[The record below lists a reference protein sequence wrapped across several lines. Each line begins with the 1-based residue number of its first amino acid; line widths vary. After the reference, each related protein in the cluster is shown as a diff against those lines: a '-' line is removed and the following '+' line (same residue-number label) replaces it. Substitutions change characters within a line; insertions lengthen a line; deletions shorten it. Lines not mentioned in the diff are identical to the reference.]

1 MRAALLPATRPGL
14 VGGGAAL
21 AIVVLGM
28 VTALNER
35 ELAGLPVGNLLVGL
49 IVLAVG
55 YRAAR
60 DAVGAGSRLVAGLV
74 AGLTAGAFLALF
86 MLFTRVPGVSE
97 KLVQT
102 EPEDTDAILFGMG
115 AGGAALLAVFGA
127 GLGVLGGVLAS
138 LPALPTGWLR
148 AVAGSGR
155 LRLILVALL
164 SLLIVGLA
172 LAFLF
177 GLVVAVVGVIVLAG
191 LELALL
197 GGALASLPPLPAR
210 LRQVLPKSGAGR
222 RRLDPVALLTLLIM
236 AVVLIVVPMA
246 FGQYFNHVSTT
257 VGIFVLMGLGLNVVV
272 GYAGLLDLGYVAF
285 FAIGAYAMAILSS
298 PEQGIEVNFWL
309 ALPIAMAVSGISGTL
324 LGIPV
329 LRMRGDYLAI
339 VTLGFGEIIRIFS
352 QNLTD
357 LTGGPQGVRDIA
369 RPELAEQE
377 FTTLLFANPQQFYFY
392 LIATGVVLV
401 AIISAHLLSSRIGRA
416 WVAMREDED
425 VARAI
430 GIRVVRYKLLAFT
443 IGAVFAGLGGAIFAS
458 RQNSIFPND
467 FTLIVSINVLCLV
480 IIGGMGSVRGVVV
493 GSVALIALP
502 EILREL
508 AEFRLVT
515 FGALLVFMMIVRP
528 QGLLPAGRSLV
539 SGPASLD
546 IAAPPAEA

>member
-1 MRAALLPATRPGL
+1 MGAALLPATRPGL
-14 VGGGAAL
+14 VGGGAAV

-28 VTALNER
+28 VRALNER

-49 IVLAVG
+49 IALAIG

-60 DAVGAGSRLVAGLV
+60 DAVGTGSRLR
-74 AGLTAGAFLALF
+74 AGLTAGLAAGVFLAVF

-102 EPEDTDAILFGMG
+102 EPEDTDAILFGL
-115 AGGAALLAVFGA
+115 GAAGA
-127 GLGVLGGVLAS
+127 
-138 LPALPTGWLR
+138 
-148 AVAGSGR
+148 
-155 LRLILVALL
+155 
-164 SLLIVGLA
+164 
-172 LAFLF
+172 
-177 GLVVAVVGVIVLAG
+177 GVIVLAG
-191 LELALL
+191 LGLGLL
-197 GGALASLPPLPAR
+197 GGALASLPSPPAR
-210 LRQVLPKSGAGR
+210 LRNAVPQSGAGR
-222 RRLDPVALLTLLIM
+222 RRLAPGTLLGL
-236 AVVLIVVPMA
+236 LIVAVGLIVAPMFA
-246 FGQYFNHVSTT
+246 GQYWNHVSTS

-298 PEQGIEVNFWL
+298 PEQGIEMNFWL

-352 QNLTD
+352 QNLTE

-369 RPELAEQE
+369 RPELADRV
-377 FTTLLFANPQQFYFY
+377 FTDRFFDNPQQFYFY

-401 AIISAHLLSSRIGRA
+401 AVMSAQLLSSRIGRA

-480 IIGGMGSVRGVVV
+480 IIGGMGSVRGVIV

-502 EILREL
+502 EVLREL
-508 AEFRLVT
+508 SEFRLVT

-528 QGLLPAGRSLV
+528 QGLLPASRSLV